1 MLVENLHNTVMK
13 FTYNVSQKFSL
24 DPNRVANLW
33 LVPSTAKPA
42 VKEVTRS
49 RVARSAD
56 GPKCEYVYQ
65 KGKRPGQACGDP
77 AQPDTTF
84 CSKHKKHAATKT
96 TSSTMSA
103 ARDTINGEL
112 PAGPRPQVRPP
123 QQTMQLH
130 ISLNEFGNYEHKPT
144 GLLFNK
150 ETKVVY
156 GRQVGNT
163 IKTLSSADVE
173 NCNKFKFNY
182 LPSAVEVPESQNPED
197 DEQEVVEVVE
207 EVVDEGNLIRDFR
220 AAKDG

>member
-1 MLVENLHNTVMK
+1 MLVENLHTAVMQ
-13 FTYNVSQKFSL
+13 FTHNVVQKFSL
-24 DPNRVANLW
+24 DANRVANLW
-33 LVPSTAKPA
+33 LVPSVKPVAKEA
-42 VKEVTRS
+42 ARS
-49 RVARSAD
+49 RVTRSAD

-103 ARDTINGEL
+103 ARDIINGEL
-112 PAGPRPQVRPP
+112 PSGPRPQVRPP
-123 QQTMQLH
+123 QQAMQLH
-130 ISLNEFGNYEHKPT
+130 ITVNEFGNYEHKPT

-156 GRQVGNT
+156 GRQVGNS
-163 IKTLSSADVE
+163 IKTLSHADVE
-173 NCNKFKFNY
+173 NCNKFKFTY

-197 DEQEVVEVVE
+197 DEQEVVETEAVEE
-207 EVVDEGNLIRDFR
+207 EVVDEEEEAD
-220 AAKDG
+220 A